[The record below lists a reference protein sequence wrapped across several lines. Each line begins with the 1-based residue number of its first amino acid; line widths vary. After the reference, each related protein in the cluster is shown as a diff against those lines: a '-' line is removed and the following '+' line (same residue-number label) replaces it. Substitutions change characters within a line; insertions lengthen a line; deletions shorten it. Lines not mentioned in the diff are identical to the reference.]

1 MFLNFY
7 IIFCIE
13 MWRFV
18 FDQCLMFKRFS
29 MEEAFS
35 SLIYFHS
42 GQVSDSSVAEIQMDA
57 FLTNIRKL
65 ISDTCYIILIYMSV
79 IIIKELLATVIWL
92 YLKRLGSE
100 HRHQWLLKLWI
111 IQFEGEGL
119 HWQCL
124 LVLSNYSF
132 WNDISS
138 QFISY

>member
-1 MFLNFY
+1 
-7 IIFCIE
+7 

-18 FDQCLMFKRFS
+18 FDQFLMFKRFS
-29 MEEAFS
+29 MEEAFL

-92 YLKRLGSE
+92 YLKRSDSE
-100 HRHQWLLKLWI
+100 HRHQ
-111 IQFEGEGL
+111 
-119 HWQCL
+119 
-124 LVLSNYSF
+124 
-132 WNDISS
+132 
-138 QFISY
+138 

>member
-1 MFLNFY
+1 
-7 IIFCIE
+7 

-35 SLIYFHS
+35 SLIYFYS
-42 GQVSDSSVAEIQMDA
+42 GHVSDSSVAEIQMDA

-92 YLKRLGSE
+92 YLKRSGSE
-100 HRHQWLLKLWI
+100 HWDQ
-111 IQFEGEGL
+111 
-119 HWQCL
+119 
-124 LVLSNYSF
+124 
-132 WNDISS
+132 
-138 QFISY
+138 